1 MEDIEL
7 TNEEN
12 LGLNQSLGASVQ
24 FEIPV
29 SASLKI
35 ADISRKVE
43 QKVKDFRKVDYDL
56 AKKYAKKED
65 GKIVYRENNEG
76 QATQDPVIED
86 KEGYIKE
93 KNELL
98 DETIELHVPV
108 FTEKDFNS
116 ILKLVG
122 ADENSEG
129 GEEKE
134 LPPIVLK
141 AWVTLMDESI
151 DLGELLG

>member
-1 MEDIEL
+1 
-7 TNEEN
+7 
-12 LGLNQSLGASVQ
+12 
-24 FEIPV
+24 
-29 SASLKI
+29 
-35 ADISRKVE
+35 
-43 QKVKDFRKVDYDL
+43 VDYDL

-122 ADENSEG
+122 ADENGEG